1 MALEEVVY
9 SFLLSGASCPYE
21 GGSGMLGRC
30 LALIAALVQL
40 MAGGADLDSA
50 RAVMAM
56 RAGILLRLHV
66 VAASDLL
73 EDQRIKLC
81 VRDAVQAAYA
91 EHAGESGSMLENTQN
106 MLPALQA
113 AAEQAARAE
122 GYHGPVT
129 VSLEQ
134 VAFDER
140 KLDGLTFPAGIY
152 PALMVRLG
160 PAQGH
165 NWWGLVDR
173 ELALASAQ
181 VPDDA
186 GTTLWEQGE
195 IRWTLL
201 LPQLLCRWFGGEGAA

>member
-1 MALEEVVY
+1 M
-9 SFLLSGASCPYE
+9 
-21 GGSGMLGRC
+21 
-30 LALIAALVQL
+30 AALAQL

-66 VAASDLL
+66 VAASDLP

-91 EHAGESGSMLENTQN
+91 EHAKESASMLENART

-195 IRWTLL
+195 IRWALL

>member
-1 MALEEVVY
+1 
-9 SFLLSGASCPYE
+9 
-21 GGSGMLGRC
+21 MLGRC
-30 LALIAALVQL
+30 LALMAALAQL

-66 VAASDLL
+66 VAASDLP

-81 VRDAVQAAYA
+81 VRDAVRKAYA
-91 EHAGESGSMLENTQN
+91 ESPVESGSMLEKTQAI
-106 MLPALQA
+106 LPELQE
-113 AAEQAARAE
+113 AAERAARAE
-122 GYHGPVT
+122 GFQGPVT
-129 VSLEQ
+129 VTLEQ
-134 VAFDER
+134 AAFDRRE
-140 KLDGLTFPAGIY
+140 LDGLTFPAGVY

-181 VPDDA
+181 VQDGM
-186 GTTLWEQGE
+186 GTVLWEQGGV
-195 IRWTLL
+195 RWTLL
-201 LPQLLCRWFGGEGAA
+201 LPELLCRWFGGEGAA